1 MKLVKFLLLLIIMSS
16 TSFSNIKTAYDFE
29 FKSITGEN
37 LKLKNFENKVLLV
50 VNVASNCGFTK
61 QYAGLQ
67 KIWDSYKSKGLVVI
81 AIPSNDFNQELNS
94 KEEVKKFCETNFS
107 INFPMT
113 DITNVKGSEAHP
125 FYIWAKQTYGS
136 DTIPKWNFYKILINK
151 NGKIVDTFSS
161 LTKPD
166 SNKLISAIEKIL

>member
-16 TSFSNIKTAYDFE
+16 TSFSNIKSAYDFE

-67 KIWDSYKSKGLVVI
+67 KIWDNYKSKGLVVI
-81 AIPSNDFNQELNS
+81 GIPSNDFNQELNS

-113 DITNVKGSEAHP
+113 DITNVKGPEAHP

-136 DTIPKWNFYKILINK
+136 DTIPKWNFYKILIDK